1 MMASLALAIGGCA
14 APAAL
19 TTFTLSAPEQPV
31 SGPVRLPGLLLVSV
45 PTAIQILSTERI
57 VVRDQG
63 GSLSLLPG
71 VQWADQLP
79 ALLQSRLVATFENT
93 SRLGSVSRPG
103 DRVTPD
109 YQINIEIRR
118 FEIDARTGEAV
129 VELSIRAVAE
139 ATGQIAHARVFRGS
153 APVAA
158 IEGGAAIASLDA
170 ALSEVLLDI
179 VRWAGARGG
188 AQVTS

>member
-1 MMASLALAIGGCA
+1 MMASLALAGCA

-19 TTFTLSAPEQPV
+19 TTFTLTAPEQPV
-31 SGPVRLPGLLLVSV
+31 SGPVRLPGLILVAT
-45 PTAIQILSTERI
+45 PTAIQILSSDRI

-63 GSLSLLPG
+63 GALSLLPG

-79 ALLQSRLVATFENT
+79 ELLQSRIVATFENT
-93 SRLGSVSRPG
+93 NRLGSVSRPG

-109 YQINIEIRR
+109 YQLNTEIRR

-129 VELSIRAVAE
+129 VELSVRAVAE
-139 ATGQIAHARVFRGS
+139 ATGQIAHARVFRGR
-153 APVAA
+153 APITA
-158 IEGGAAIASLDA
+158 IEGGPAIAALDA

-188 AQVTS
+188 GQVTS